1 MRSFADHLNAPTG
14 QGALKDWP
22 HTGAAGGAACGDVV
36 RIALRIEGERIVEA
50 GFDAEGCGAVTAASS
65 AVVEL
70 VEGGT
75 FLDAARIGPDEVA
88 RSLGGLVPPKRHA
101 AELAADAL
109 HRALGAAAKDGASA
123 AAKDGPSAAAKDGAS
138 PRAGAP
144 RVAPSTRRTLVAMS
158 GGVDSAAAA
167 QLALDAG
174 DEVVAV
180 TLELWAD
187 PATDGDKSC
196 CSPQAVTGARHLAQ
210 RMGIPHL
217 TLDLRE
223 RFRAEVVDRF
233 LDGYAAGRTPNP
245 CVRCNGEVRFDAML
259 DLADALGAARL
270 ATGHYARIARDEHGP
285 LVRAAADPAKD
296 QSYMLAKLDP
306 ALLDRLSFPLGGLT
320 KDAVRQLAR
329 DAGLPVADKR
339 DSQDLCFVAGLGG
352 RAFLQRHGGPRL
364 RRPGEIVDRQGRV
377 LGRHEGHHN
386 YTVGQRRGLGIASPE
401 PMYVLEKNAATNR
414 VVVGPKQELATRTVA
429 LDDATLHRS
438 SEEIESVRLRYHA
451 NPIACRAFERGGQV
465 LLELERDAHA
475 VAPGQLACLMR
486 QDRVVGEGTI
496 GEPK

>member
-1 MRSFADHLNAPTG
+1 VRSFAEHLDAPSG
-14 QGALKDWP
+14 RGALKDWP
-22 HTGAAGGAACGDVV
+22 HTGAAGGAACGDIV
-36 RIALRIEGERIVEA
+36 RIAVRIEGDRVAQA
-50 GFDAEGCGAVTAASS
+50 GFDAEGCGAVTAAAS
-65 AVVEL
+65 ATVEL
-70 VEGGT
+70 IEGGP
-75 FLDAARIGPDEVA
+75 FLSACSLGTEDVAAA
-88 RSLGGLVPPKRHA
+88 LGGLTPSKRHA
-101 AELAADAL
+101 AELTADAL
-109 HRALGAAAKDGASA
+109 HRALGSAAKH
-123 AAKDGPSAAAKDGAS
+123 
-138 PRAGAP
+138 RAL
-144 RVAPSTRRTLVAMS
+144 RVETSTRRTLVAMS

-196 CSPQAVTGARHLAQ
+196 CSPQAVLGARELAQ

-223 RFRAEVVDRF
+223 RFRAEVVDHF

-259 DLADALGAARL
+259 ELADALGAARL
-270 ATGHYARIARDEHGP
+270 ATGHYARIARDERGP

-320 KDAVRQLAR
+320 KDAVRRLAR

-339 DSQDLCFVAGLGG
+339 ESQDLCFIAGLGG

-364 RRPGEIVDRQGRV
+364 RAAGEIVDRQGRV

-386 YTVGQRRGLGIASPE
+386 YTVGQRRGLGIATPE
-401 PMYVLEKNAATNR
+401 PMYVLEKDAATNR
-414 VVVGPKQELATRTVA
+414 VVVGPKPALATRTVF
-429 LDDATLHRS
+429 LDDATLHRPA
-438 SEEIESVRLRYHA
+438 SEVEQVRLRYHA
-451 NPIACRAFERGGQV
+451 NPIACHVSERDGRLV
-465 LLELERDAHA
+465 LELDTDAQG

-486 QDRVVGEGTI
+486 QDRVIGEGTI
-496 GEPK
+496 GERR

>member
-1 MRSFADHLNAPTG
+1 VRSFADHLNAPSG
-14 QGALKDWP
+14 KGALAGSP

-36 RIALRIEGERIVEA
+36 RISLRIEGDRVAEV

-70 VEGGT
+70 VEAGT
-75 FLDAARIGPDEVA
+75 VLEAARIGPGDVA
-88 RSLGGLVPPKRHA
+88 QSLGGLTPSKRHA
-101 AELAADAL
+101 AELAVDAL
-109 HRALGAAAKDGASA
+109 HRALGRAAKDGA
-123 AAKDGPSAAAKDGAS
+123 AKDGVAKAGGLRLEPSS
-138 PRAGAP
+138 
-144 RVAPSTRRTLVAMS
+144 RRTLVAMS

-187 PATDGDKSC
+187 PATDGEKSC
-196 CSPQAVTGARHLAQ
+196 CSPQAVIGARELAQ
-210 RMGIPHL
+210 RMGIPHI

-223 RFRAEVVDRF
+223 RFRAEVVDTF

-259 DLADALGAARL
+259 ELADALGAARL

-285 LVRAAADPAKD
+285 LVRAAADPKKD
-296 QSYMLAKLDP
+296 QSYMLAKLAP
-306 ALLDRLSFPLGGLT
+306 AMLDRLSFPLGALT

-339 DSQDLCFVAGLGG
+339 ESQDLCFVAGLGG

-386 YTVGQRRGLGIASPE
+386 YTVGQRRGLGIATTE
-401 PMYVLEKNAATNR
+401 PVYVLEKDASTNR
-414 VVVGPKQELATRTVA
+414 VVVGAREELRVRRIA
-429 LDDATLHRS
+429 LEDTTLHRPAS
-438 SEEIESVRLRYHA
+438 DVQSVRLRYHA
-451 NPIACRAFERGGQV
+451 ETIPCRAWTQGGEV
-465 LLELERDAHA
+465 ILELDSDAHA

-496 GEPK
+496 GEPAWLS

>member
-1 MRSFADHLNAPTG
+1 MRSFADHLDVPSGEGVLAG
-14 QGALKDWP
+14 SP
-22 HTGAAGGAACGDVV
+22 HTGAAGGAACGDLV
-36 RIALRIEGERIVEA
+36 RISLRIEGERIAEV
-50 GFDAEGCGAVTAASS
+50 GFDAEGCGAVTAAAS
-65 AVVEL
+65 AIVEL
-70 VEGGT
+70 VQGEP
-75 FLDAARIGPDEVA
+75 FLGAARIGPGEVA
-88 RSLGGLVPPKRHA
+88 DALGGLTPPKRHA
-101 AELAADAL
+101 AELVADAL
-109 HRALGAAAKDGASA
+109 HRALGKAAKDGAA
-123 AAKDGPSAAAKDGAS
+123 RL
-138 PRAGAP
+138 PRSG
-144 RVAPSTRRTLVAMS
+144 RRTLVAMS

-196 CSPQAVTGARHLAQ
+196 CSPQAVIGARDLAQ

-223 RFRAEVVDRF
+223 RFRAEVVDTF

-259 DLADALGAARL
+259 ELADALGAARL

-285 LVRAAADPAKD
+285 LVRAAADPRKD

-306 ALLDRLSFPLGGLT
+306 AMLDRIGFPLGGLT

-339 DSQDLCFVAGLGG
+339 ESQDLCFVAGLGG

-386 YTVGQRRGLGIASPE
+386 YTVGQRRGLGIATAE
-401 PMYVLEKNAATNR
+401 PMYVLEKDPSANR
-414 VVVGPKQELATRTVA
+414 VVVGAREELRVRQIA
-429 LDDATLHRS
+429 LEDATLHRPAS
-438 SEEIESVRLRYHA
+438 DVESVRLRYHA
-451 NPIACRAFERGGQV
+451 EPIPCRVWKQGGEV
-465 LLELERDAHA
+465 IVELERDALA

-496 GEPK
+496 GEPA